1 MLDFLIQLDQEIFL
15 FLNQELRHESLDK
28 FWFLISETWVW
39 YPLYA
44 FLIFLLWKTYKK
56 KIWICIVIIALTIAC
71 ADGFTSRFMK
81 PYFKRPRPSQDEVL
95 KKETKVVKDWN
106 GNEYRGGAYGFAS
119 SHAANSFAVAM
130 LMFLLLRNYW
140 RYIFLLFPWALMVS
154 YSRIYLGVHY
164 PLDILVGALLGI
176 LFATLWMQLFKKTLQ
191 V

>member
-1 MLDFLIQLDQEIFL
+1 MLDFLIQIDQEIFL

-56 KIWICIVIIALTIAC
+56 KIWICLIIIVLTITC
-71 ADGFTSRFMK
+71 ADGFTSQFMK
-81 PYFKRPRPSQDEVL
+81 PYFKRPRPSQDEIL
-95 KKETKVVKDWN
+95 KKETKVVKDWD

-119 SHAANSFAVAM
+119 SHAANTFAVAM
-130 LMFLLLRNYW
+130 LMFLLLAKRW
-140 RYIFLLFPWALMVS
+140 KYIYLLFLWAFIVS

-164 PLDILVGALLGI
+164 PLDILVGAFVGI
-176 LFATLWMQLFKKTLQ
+176 VFAVFWAKLFSKFLKA
-191 V
+191 